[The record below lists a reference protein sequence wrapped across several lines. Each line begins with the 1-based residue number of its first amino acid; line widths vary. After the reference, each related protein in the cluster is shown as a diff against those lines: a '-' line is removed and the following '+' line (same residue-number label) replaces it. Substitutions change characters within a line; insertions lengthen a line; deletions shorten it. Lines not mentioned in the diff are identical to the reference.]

1 MRADP
6 LPLPTAPGAG
16 ILLRAPNWIG
26 DCVMSLPTL
35 VALRHLRPRARI
47 TVATRAPALS
57 VYDDHPDVDGR
68 LTVAARGEGDRDTVR
83 ELAAGGFDAAVLLS
97 PSFRSALQVWRAKIP
112 VRVGYADDMR
122 RPLLTHA
129 LGKRSGRPAAHQVR
143 EYLDLLGVH
152 GARAEDLLPRLV
164 PRQARIAAAGQ
175 RLAEFEVLDRPLVA
189 LAPFA
194 AGGRTKLWPSYDRLA
209 SELIRRGCHVVLV
222 GGPDDGR
229 GALRLADFVAR
240 EAGAGHL
247 TLLAGPHALSIPDL
261 AVLAPRLPVLVCND
275 TGPMHVWAAAGGR
288 VIALFGSSHPGLHGP
303 LGPEHRVF
311 HVSSLPCAGCYK
323 PTCPYDLECLR
334 GISFD
339 RVLVAALEAVGL
351 V

>member
-1 MRADP
+1 MTTEP
-6 LPLPTAPGAG
+6 LPLPNAPGAG

-26 DCVMSLPTL
+26 DAVMSLPAL
-35 VALRHLRPRARI
+35 AALRRLRPDARI

-68 LTVAARGEGDRDTVR
+68 LTIAPRGAGDRDTVR
-83 ELAAGGFDAAVLLS
+83 QLAAGGFEVAVLLS
-97 PSFRSALQVWRAKIP
+97 PSFRSALQVWRASIP
-112 VRVGYADDMR
+112 VRVGFSDDMR

-129 LGKRSGRPAAHQVR
+129 VGKRRGRPAAHQVR
-143 EYLDLLGVH
+143 EYLDLLGVNDT
-152 GARAEDLLPRLV
+152 RAEEHLPRLI
-164 PRQARIAAAGQ
+164 PGPTRIAAAEERIA
-175 RLAEFEVLDRPLVA
+175 RLEAPGRSLIA

-209 SELIRRGCHVVLV
+209 SELARRGCHVVVV
-222 GGPDDGR
+222 GGPDDGNR
-229 GALRLADFVAR
+229 ALRLADFVAR
-240 EAGAGHL
+240 EAGPGHL

-261 AVLAPRLPVLVCND
+261 AALAQRLPVLVCND

-303 LGPEHRVF
+303 LGPGHRVF
-311 HVSSLPCAGCYK
+311 HVSSLPCAGCYR

-339 RVLVAALEAVGL
+339 RVLVAALEAVDRA
-351 V
+351 